1 MQAYDEESRRIW
13 FEKIWIEREEHVY
26 PAIFG
31 TFSEKIFPLAAP
43 LFHQLGCNAVDP
55 SWLTH
60 AVLESPPQPN
70 RPNWAYVTTALSN
83 PWGIHPQDIQPG
95 QYSGLGCELVMQSP
109 HRAAWCVRVLQW
121 LAAVNIL
128 TASGK
133 LHGEL
138 IEPLDRIALGGPLDG
153 LPTCHIRNVLVYTPD
168 HIPTGFDLASGRVDL
183 LLCVGITDAEM
194 AFAQAQSS
202 EGLLKLLRHYQYLP
216 VTDPDRPSSV

>member
-1 MQAYDEESRRIW
+1 MQAHDEESRRIW
-13 FEKIWIEREEHVY
+13 FEKIWIDREERIY

-31 TFSEKIFPLAAP
+31 TFSKTIFPLPAQ
-43 LFHQLGCNAVDP
+43 LFHQLGCENADP

-60 AVLESPPQPN
+60 AVLESPPQPD

-109 HRAAWCVRVLQW
+109 HQADWCVRVLQW

-133 LHGEL
+133 LRGEL

-153 LPTCHIRNVLVYTPD
+153 LPTCLIRNVLICRPD
-168 HIPTGFDLASGRVDL
+168 HIPASFDLASGRVDL
-183 LLCVGITDAEM
+183 LLCVGITDAEIS
-194 AFAQAQSS
+194 FAQAQSS
-202 EGLLKLLRHYQYLP
+202 EGLLKLLRHCQYLP
-216 VTDPDRPSSV
+216 VTDPIRPSSV